1 MFYTYLLLGKRG
13 ALSKIWIAAHW
24 EKKLTKA
31 HIFEC
36 NLDLAIQSIMAPK
49 VVIALRTS
57 GHLLLGVVRIYHRK
71 AKYLL
76 ADCNEAILKMKTTFR
91 PGALDLAD
99 DNKEASYNAI
109 TLPEEFYEFDTQL
122 PDLNLIDVV
131 DHFTLN
137 QSRIEDI
144 TIREDYGRQLI
155 LHDGFGDYL
164 DTFRQDSPKDD
175 SFEVSTNSYLP
186 EQSSMSINGEERDRF
201 NQDCFGDEGT
211 TTSDFFDN
219 SQIFIE
225 STNPC
230 ADRNVSKEVIFPASP
245 PEDEKH
251 LEATLG
257 DDAMEMTLEH
267 IPAANNTTLLSN
279 EDKGFVLEPVDES
292 ALGDDAKEMPVET
305 TVLNNTT
312 LLSNEEDGFILE
324 PLDVSAI
331 QIRKRSKRKRKLMV
345 DNLKEISSSCMREQL
360 INISDTL
367 TSFDIAPPT
376 HSLMERNITGGVQWL
391 LSCPT
396 QPIINTDLLL
406 LFTQCKELDTSK
418 HVHEEQAEPEIE
430 TLRKEQEEFDLPQ
443 LEMTTLTDVS
453 SSYTEEPSNMHDLT
467 TYNLTTSNASR
478 AVQEHHSHPLHSKK
492 EMVDPLLYAS
502 PRCLTEE
509 EIIPPT
515 ENVQDS
521 GEHQWSKRTHEM
533 LGGLRKLHQSGVSSF
548 SLQKLC
554 RNNKRK
560 QVSGKF
566 YSFLVLTKQSAIKMR
581 QSAPYSDI
589 IAIPGSRFHTL

>member
-155 LHDGFGDYL
+155 LHDGF
-164 DTFRQDSPKDD
+164 
-175 SFEVSTNSYLP
+175 
-186 EQSSMSINGEERDRF
+186 
-201 NQDCFGDEGT
+201 
-211 TTSDFFDN
+211 DN

-251 LEATLG
+251 LEAATLG